1 MCFPAAAAAWAAMS
15 TAQAAVLV
23 TSAAATAMSA
33 YSSYQQ
39 QKTAAGVAR
48 NNAQIAEY
56 QAKDAEARGEKEA
69 QDIARRASLL
79 KGTQRATMAARGLD
93 LTSGTPADLIEQTDF
108 FASIDQATA
117 RTNARKEAWGKRAM
131 GANYRAEAAGYSPLL
146 SAGTSLLGGA
156 TSVADRWLR
165 YSGQ

>member
-1 MCFPAAAAAWAAMS
+1 MPAAIPAAISSMS
-15 TAQAAVLV
+15 ALQATTLALTVA
-23 TSAAATAMSA
+23 STAMSA
-33 YSSYQQ
+33 YSAYQQ
-39 QKTAAGVAR
+39 QSVAAKVAR
-48 NNAQIAEY
+48 NNAATAEY
-56 QAKDAEARGEKEA
+56 QARDAERRGEQQSQE
-69 QDIARRASLL
+69 IARRASQLQ
-79 KGTQRATMAARGLD
+79 GTQRATMASRGLD

-131 GANYRAEAAGYSPLL
+131 GANYRAEASGYSPLMA
-146 SAGTSLLGGA
+146 AGSSLLGGA